1 MLKELPEDEFGPRI
15 NIREYSFLDNPSM
28 PKQVTSW
35 DHLMESLTLN
45 FIVNHAIIIAVLAKK
60 KNLRWKIH
68 GLMFNYVKWEA
79 KIVNYQIAQI
89 PKECSD
95 FQSTATK
102 RL

>member
-60 KNLRWKIH
+60 KNLR
-68 GLMFNYVKWEA
+68 
-79 KIVNYQIAQI
+79 
-89 PKECSD
+89 
-95 FQSTATK
+95 
-102 RL
+102 